1 MKKVLFILIG
11 VALLGCTNNHK
22 GASPLVK
29 AGTMPAFENGYEL
42 GVSACYAAV
51 YDGALYIAGGCN
63 FPEKPAAEGGA
74 KRYYNGIY
82 KAVLGDTLVWEQVA
96 TLPAASAYGATVQA
110 GSRWIIAGSMNSDG
124 ATSGVYCLDLEKGS
138 EAVALPSLPCT
149 IDNTAAAINGEK
161 IYVVGGNAD
170 GKASNRVFMLDLAA
184 TEKGWQELPAMPS
197 RARVQPVCAATVE
210 ALYVWGGFCPADS
223 INDAVTH
230 CDGARYIFAEQRWE
244 KLPEVVI
251 EGEEEPFSLSGGVAT
266 LCGDR
271 IVAAGGVNKDIFTD
285 AISGRYTLT
294 SKEEYMH
301 HPAEWYRFNSRLAA
315 YDPQKG
321 CWELISNDKAFA
333 RAGAAMT
340 ANGND
345 IIYIG
350 GELKPGIRTP
360 ETIIFKQDK

>member
-1 MKKVLFILIG
+1 MRKILFILIG
-11 VALLGCTNNHK
+11 VALLGCTDNHK

-29 AGTMPAFENGYEL
+29 VGTMPAFESGYEL

-51 YDGALYIAGGCN
+51 YDGTLYIAGGCN
-63 FPEKPAAEGGA
+63 FPEKSAAEGGA

-82 KAVLGDTLVWEQVA
+82 KAEIGKNLVWEQVA

-110 GSRWIIAGSMNSDG
+110 GNRWIVIGGMNSDG
-124 ATSGVYCLDLEKGS
+124 ATDKVYCFDLENGCKA
-138 EAVALPSLPCT
+138 EALPSLPCT
-149 IDNTAAAINGEK
+149 IDNTAAAVNGEQVF
-161 IYVVGGNAD
+161 VVGGNAD
-170 GKASNRVFMLDLAA
+170 GKASNRVFTLDLAA
-184 TEKGWQELPAMPS
+184 TEKGWEELPSIPS
-197 RARVQPVCAATVE
+197 RPRVQPVCAATAE
-210 ALYVWGGFCPADS
+210 ALYVWGGFCTADS

-244 KLPEVVI
+244 KLPDVRI
-251 EGEEEPFSLSGGVAT
+251 EGEKEPFSLSGGVAMAHK
-266 LCGDR
+266 GR
-271 IVAAGGVNKDIFTD
+271 IIAAGGVNKDIFTD
-285 AISGRYTLT
+285 AISGRYNLT
-294 SKEEYMH
+294 DKNEYMH

-315 YDPQKG
+315 YDPQKE
-321 CWELISNDKAFA
+321 CWELISNEKAFA

-360 ETIIFKQDK
+360 ETSIFKQ